1 MNYACD
7 MGLINFKTKHTSH
20 RAKLLKRIKDLV
32 QQSAPENIEIRGVT
46 TPKGNLVFGVWG
58 VYIPCPAQAEGQVHN
73 LLMADEKYK
82 QDIHKI
88 AMVLSKVP
96 RETTNYNGL
105 PGSFKRFMSPHQVT
119 NIDEPINY
127 LSEKEY
133 KILDDLCSYWLTY
146 YLING

>member
-7 MGLINFKTKHTSH
+7 MALINFKTKHTSH
-20 RAKLLKRIKDLV
+20 RAKLLKRIEDSVK
-32 QQSAPENIEIRGVT
+32 QSVPENTEIRGVT

-58 VYIPCPAQAEGQVHN
+58 VYIPCPTQVEGQVYN

-96 RETTNYNGL
+96 RDTENYNGL
-105 PGSFKRFMSPHQVT
+105 PGSFKRFMSTHQVAIT
-119 NIDEPINY
+119 EEPISY

-133 KILDDLCSYWLTY
+133 KILDELCSYWLTY